1 MIISEQSTFL
11 SNRSSSLSRE
21 EGLGLS
27 LDFAIALNAV
37 ETVLKLSRDK
47 RELVLQVIPDLQNI
61 IQVFLFN
68 STNYLNKLN
77 DDFSRSMEK
86 ENMKDVVA
94 TI

>member
-1 MIISEQSTFL
+1 
-11 SNRSSSLSRE
+11 
-21 EGLGLS
+21 LS